1 MPIDP
6 ETRELLLRWR
16 SLADGNGLPR
26 ANAMIRALL
35 VLGIISMAVVVFAVV
50 NKLNPAVSGV
60 AGICAGWM
68 IAERNALRSR
78 LPMWNRLKQYIDW
91 NRVREDLDAGK
102 IG

>member
-26 ANAMIRALL
+26 ANAMIRAFL

-60 AGICAGWM
+60 AVIIPADGIQGFQSIVDTHSGTTWTGRWPDRGQFEA
-68 IAERNALRSR
+68 
-78 LPMWNRLKQYIDW
+78 
-91 NRVREDLDAGK
+91 
-102 IG
+102 